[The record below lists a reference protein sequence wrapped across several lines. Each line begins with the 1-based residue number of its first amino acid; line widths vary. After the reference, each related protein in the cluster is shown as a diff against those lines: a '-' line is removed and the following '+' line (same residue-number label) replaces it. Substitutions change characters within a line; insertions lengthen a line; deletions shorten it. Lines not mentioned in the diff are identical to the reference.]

1 MEEARKEDR
10 VKVAQ
15 KNHRDKVTTEKPE
28 RSGRQT
34 NPVNLSNLSVF
45 SNNLRI

>member
-10 VKVAQ
+10 VRVAQ

-34 NPVNLSNLSVF
+34 NPSTYPYFLTT
-45 SNNLRI
+45 